1 MLNFKFRLKEKK
13 LDLTLNLLPS
23 LCMRQT
29 GKIDRRH
36 IFQCLIQLYVDTGT
50 VPELKIDSAKCFQ
63 TKEIVSN
70 VLNILQKI
78 GFYAAISQKSTVH
91 LHPLHPL
98 YEAPEIISFV
108 FFLFRNFQS
117 VFIRFFQHLP
127 GSMNLWYKNHTSSHK
142 NWLKLFNIA

>member
-50 VPELKIDSAKCFQ
+50 VPGLKIDSAKCFQ

-70 VLNILQKI
+70 VLNILQKF

-91 LHPLHPL
+91 LHPLHPPSWVSYYCKMCRSWITL
-98 YEAPEIISFV
+98 ESLWTI
-108 FFLFRNFQS
+108 FLPYSLTLAGNS
-117 VFIRFFQHLP
+117 N
-127 GSMNLWYKNHTSSHK
+127 SDA
-142 NWLKLFNIA
+142 NWVLV